1 MIRPLKLFFSV
12 CECKYMTVILHI
24 NQKINSFLSFENSKF
39 KNSSNTPLNNKYFF
53 ILFFFIMRIGIM
65 LLSL

>member
-1 MIRPLKLFFSV
+1 
-12 CECKYMTVILHI
+12 MTVIRNI
-24 NQKINSFLSFENSKF
+24 NQKKLIFFVFAFLSFENSKF

-53 ILFFFIMRIGIM
+53 ILFFFIMRIGVM